1 MICDK
6 THLNRRWSLEAC
18 IPIMCLSLGRSG
30 STETSVGLCSCE
42 AGRHFPPASLWP
54 GTFSH
59 HTHPGTTSALSS
71 SAYHSELALLC
82 WPQFHL
88 PISPQCIHLHS
99 CTWQRSPPSCRS
111 QTPRLCTA
119 SCTGVLGLPLSSNK
133 KSANAV
139 LPLVSESDLVSATAT
154 VVLLL
159 NLNDF
164 VEAVP
169 FSVQKATCA

>member
-82 WPQFHL
+82 WPQFPFRHNAS
-88 PISPQCIHLHS
+88 IFIHV
-99 CTWQRSPPSCRS
+99 PGKEV
-111 QTPRLCTA
+111 RLRVALKLLVCA
-119 SCTGVLGLPLSSNK
+119 
-133 KSANAV
+133 
-139 LPLVSESDLVSATAT
+139 LPLVLGSWVFLFPQVRNQRMLSSLWLARATWF
-154 VVLLL
+154 LPLPL
-159 NLNDF
+159 
-164 VEAVP
+164 
-169 FSVQKATCA
+169 